1 MTSKEDPLYNAHA
14 PESANSAPVVGG
26 GGYQRS
32 MSLGIAPHCVGVE
45 HDAGRPPLSPA
56 RDAPYTSVKPP
67 FACGW

>member
-1 MTSKEDPLYNAHA
+1 MHMHRSLQILPL
-14 PESANSAPVVGG
+14 SWG

>member
-1 MTSKEDPLYNAHA
+1 
-14 PESANSAPVVGG
+14 VG